1 MTLWEFVL
9 KSWVINKEFSSSE
22 KKLKFLSVLCDLSGP
37 TNIHLVA
44 LSLAFSFPL
53 CMYIVKFSKKNQRLR
68 LWLSALFL
76 YLVSFCWNFTLQRPA
91 ASASMNADLGFFH
104 LLRPLSFAQ
113 DPCPCSAIQIPPLG
127 RKLESLGDHPAH
139 LVCFPSS
146 RNHRLALL
154 LFST

>member
-37 TNIHLVA
+37 TNIHLVV

-53 CMYIVKFSKKNQRLR
+53 CTYIVKFSKKNQRLQLR
-68 LWLSALFL
+68 RSALFCTWCPSAEIL
-76 YLVSFCWNFTLQRPA
+76 PCNGPA
-91 ASASMNADLGFFH
+91 ASASMNVDLGFLH

-113 DPCPCSAIQIPPLG
+113 DPCPCSAIQIAPLG

-139 LVCFPSS
+139 PACFPSS
-146 RNHRLALL
+146 RNHCLALL
-154 LFST
+154 LFSI